1 VVFNCARNHGK
12 RRRPATAA
20 VELRGVYRRFG
31 RTMVLAGFDLRVGEG
46 ELYGLIGP
54 NGAGKTTALRVALGL
69 LQADAG
75 QVTLLGRDPRSAAG
89 ARPRRVG
96 SLIEAPALS
105 PRLTGREYLLLIARW
120 AQASDAEVDRVVGLL
135 GLGRMTDRPTAT
147 YSSGMRQVLATAAA
161 LVGPPDLLVL
171 DEPTVGLDPGHR
183 RRVNDLL
190 LDHVDRGGTV
200 LLSSH
205 QLDDA
210 ERLCTRVGLMAAG
223 RLLEE
228 GPPTE
233 LGPAAGRFEVT
244 VSDPEA
250 ALSALRA
257 LRLICWRDDDKVLVE
272 TGAPYQ
278 VGRPDGSAIARALAA
293 AGVYPSDLRRSP
305 TLELAYAEV
314 TSGLAPDP
322 PRPPWER
329 RGTGPSGTPTP
340 SSGRC
345 GCGPAN
351 WPGGRWCWPRSR
363 SRRWPWSGPS
373 CWGR

>member
-1 VVFNCARNHGK
+1 MPAQPVVD

-31 RTMVLAGFDLRVGEG
+31 RTMVLAGVDLRVDEG

-75 QVTLLGRDPRSAAG
+75 EVRLLGRDPRSAAG

-96 SLIEAPALS
+96 SLIEAPSLS
-105 PRLTGREYLLLIARW
+105 PRLTGREYLVLIARW
-120 AQASDAEVDRVVGLL
+120 AHAPDAEVDRVVGLL

-190 LDHVDRGGTV
+190 LDHVARGGTV

-223 RLLEE
+223 LLVEE

-244 VSDPEA
+244 VGDPEA

-257 LRLICWRDDDKVLVE
+257 MRLICWRDNGKVLVE

-278 VGRPDGSAIARALAA
+278 IGRPDGSAIVRALAS

-305 TLELAYAEV
+305 TLELAYAAV
-314 TSGLAPDP
+314 TSSLAPDP
-322 PRPPWER
+322 PSPPID
-329 RGTGPSGTPTP
+329 RGGSLGVDPPGHPFGVPRTPPAGPPIDWGA
-340 SSGRC
+340 
-345 GCGPAN
+345 GPEV
-351 WPGGRWCWPRSR
+351 
-363 SRRWPWSGPS
+363 PW
-373 CWGR
+373 

>member
-1 VVFNCARNHGK
+1 V
-12 RRRPATAA
+12 
-20 VELRGVYRRFG
+20 VELGGVYRRFG
-31 RTMVLAGFDLRVGEG
+31 RTLVLAGLDLRVDEG

-69 LQADAG
+69 LLPDAG
-75 QVTLLGRDPRSAAG
+75 QVRLLGRDPRSAAG
-89 ARPRRVG
+89 SRPRRVG

-105 PRLTGREYLLLIARW
+105 PRLTGREYLVLIARW
-120 AQASDAEVDRVVGLL
+120 ASAPDADVDRVVGLL

-147 YSSGMRQVLATAAA
+147 YSTGMRQVLATAAA
-161 LVGPPDLLVL
+161 MVGPPDLLVL

-190 LDHVDRGGTV
+190 GDHVARGGTV

-223 RLLEE
+223 RLVEE

-244 VSDPEA
+244 VHDPEA
-250 ALSALRA
+250 ALAALRA
-257 LRLICWRDDDKVLVE
+257 EQLICWRDGDDGKVLVE
-272 TGAPYQ
+272 TGGPYQ
-278 VGRPDGSAIARALAA
+278 VGRPDGSAIARVLAD

-314 TSGLAPDP
+314 TSSLAPDP
-322 PRPPWER
+322 PRPAPVIR
-329 RGTGPSGTPTP
+329 
-340 SSGRC
+340 
-345 GCGPAN
+345 
-351 WPGGRWCWPRSR
+351 
-363 SRRWPWSGPS
+363 
-373 CWGR
+373 

>member
-1 VVFNCARNHGK
+1 VVFNCARNHDE

-20 VELRGVYRRFG
+20 VELGGVYRRFG
-31 RTMVLAGFDLRVGEG
+31 RTMVLAGLDLRVDEG

-75 QVTLLGRDPRSAAG
+75 QVRLLGRDPRSAAG

-120 AQASDAEVDRVVGLL
+120 AQAPDAEADRVVGLL

-190 LDHVDRGGTV
+190 GDHVARGGTV

-223 RLLEE
+223 RLVEE

-244 VSDPEA
+244 VGDPEA
-250 ALSALRA
+250 ALAALRA
-257 LRLICWRDDDKVLVE
+257 LRLICWRDNGKVLVE
-272 TGAPYQ
+272 TGAAFQ
-278 VGRPDGSAIARALAA
+278 VGRPDGSVIARALAA

-322 PRPPWER
+322 PRPPADREAR
-329 RGTGPSGTPTP
+329 
-340 SSGRC
+340 
-345 GCGPAN
+345 PA
-351 WPGGRWCWPRSR
+351 PPDPPVAEAFR
-363 SRRWPWSGPS
+363 
-373 CWGR
+373 

>member
-1 VVFNCARNHGK
+1 VVFNCARNQASKGG
-12 RRRPATAA
+12 RPTTAA
-20 VELRGVYRRFG
+20 GRARGVLPALRANHGARR
-31 RTMVLAGFDLRVGEG
+31 LDLRVDEG

-69 LQADAG
+69 LKADAG
-75 QVTLLGRDPRSAAG
+75 QVRLLGRDPRSAAG

-105 PRLTGREYLLLIARW
+105 PRLTGREYLVLIARW
-120 AQASDAEVDRVVGLL
+120 ADAPDSEVDRVAGLL

-190 LDHVDRGGTV
+190 RTTWPG
-200 LLSSH
+200 
-205 QLDDA
+205 
-210 ERLCTRVGLMAAG
+210 AG
-223 RLLEE
+223 RCCCPATSWTTPSGSAPGRADGGRAARRR

-257 LRLICWRDDDKVLVE
+257 LRLICWRDGDNGKVLVE

-278 VGRPDGSAIARALAA
+278 VGRPDAASSPGPWPPPGSSRPTCAA
-293 AGVYPSDLRRSP
+293 P
-305 TLELAYAEV
+305 
-314 TSGLAPDP
+314 
-322 PRPPWER
+322 PPWSWPS
-329 RGTGPSGTPTP
+329 RGDQRPGPRTP
-340 SSGRC
+340 
-345 GCGPAN
+345 
-351 WPGGRWCWPRSR
+351 
-363 SRRWPWSGPS
+363 
-373 CWGR
+373 

>member
-1 VVFNCARNHGK
+1 
-12 RRRPATAA
+12 
-20 VELRGVYRRFG
+20 
-31 RTMVLAGFDLRVGEG
+31 MVLAGLDLRVDEG

-69 LQADAG
+69 LRADAG
-75 QVTLLGRDPRSAAG
+75 EVRLLGRDPRSAAG

-105 PRLTGREYLLLIARW
+105 PRLTGREYLVLIARW
-120 AQASDAEVDRVVGLL
+120 AQAPDTEVDRVVGLL
-135 GLGRMTDRPTAT
+135 GLGRMADRLTAT

-161 LVGPPDLLVL
+161 LVGPPDLLA
-171 DEPTVGLDPGHR
+171 
-183 RRVNDLL
+183 
-190 LDHVDRGGTV
+190 DHVARGGTV

-223 RLLEE
+223 RLLAE

-257 LRLICWRDDDKVLVE
+257 LRLICWRDNGKVLVE

-293 AGVYPSDLRRSP
+293 AGIYPSDLRRSP

-314 TSGLAPDP
+314 TSSLAPE
-322 PRPPWER
+322 PRPP
-329 RGTGPSGTPTP
+329 TG
-340 SSGRC
+340 
-345 GCGPAN
+345 ALQ
-351 WPGGRWCWPRSR
+351 
-363 SRRWPWSGPS
+363 
-373 CWGR
+373 

>member
-1 VVFNCARNHGK
+1 M
-12 RRRPATAA
+12 RPQPTGRHEEAATAAA
-20 VELRGVYRRFG
+20 VELEGVYRRFG
-31 RTMVLAGFDLRVGEG
+31 RTLVLAGLDLRVGQG

-69 LQADAG
+69 LGADAG
-75 QVTLLGRDPRSAAG
+75 RVRVLGRDPRSAGG

-96 SLIEAPALS
+96 SLIEAPALP
-105 PRLTGREYLLLIARW
+105 PRLTGREYLALIAGW
-120 AQASDAEVDRVVGLL
+120 ASARDAEVDRVAGLL
-135 GLGRMTDRPTAT
+135 GLGRMADRPTAT
-147 YSSGMRQVLATAAA
+147 WSTGMRQILAIAAA

-190 LDHVDRGGTV
+190 ADHVARGGTV

-223 RLLEE
+223 RLVAE

-233 LGPAAGRFEVT
+233 LGSAAGRYQVT
-244 VSDPEA
+244 VGDPEA
-250 ALSALRA
+250 ALAALRA
-257 LRLICWRDDDKVLVE
+257 VRLICWRDGDGGRVLVE

-278 VGRPDGSAIARALAA
+278 VGRPDGSAIARVLAD
-293 AGVYPSDLRRSP
+293 AGIYPSDLRRSP

-314 TSGLAPDP
+314 TSGLAPDL
-322 PRPPWER
+322 
-329 RGTGPSGTPTP
+329 PS
-340 SSGRC
+340 
-345 GCGPAN
+345 PAEVA
-351 WPGGRWCWPRSR
+351 R
-363 SRRWPWSGPS
+363 
-373 CWGR
+373 

>member
-1 VVFNCARNHGK
+1 MRAQPVGE
-12 RRRPATAA
+12 RRRPVTAA
-20 VELRGVYRRFG
+20 VELGGVYRRFG
-31 RTMVLAGFDLRVGEG
+31 RTLVLAGLDLRVDEG

-75 QVTLLGRDPRSAAG
+75 QVRLLGRDPRSAAG

-105 PRLTGREYLLLIARW
+105 PRLTGREYLVLLARW
-120 AQASDAEVDRVVGLL
+120 AHAPDREVDRVVGLL

-190 LDHVDRGGTV
+190 RDHVARGGTV

-205 QLDDA
+205 QLEDA
-210 ERLCTRVGLMAAG
+210 ERLCTRVGMMAGG
-223 RLLEE
+223 RLLQE
-228 GPPTE
+228 GPPNE
-233 LGPAAGRFEVT
+233 LAPATGRFEVT
-244 VSDPEA
+244 VCDPEA
-250 ALSALRA
+250 ALEALRA
-257 LRLICWRDDDKVLVE
+257 VPLICWREDGRVLVE
-272 TGAPYQ
+272 TGPAYQ
-278 VGRPDGSAIARALAA
+278 VGRPDGSAIARVLAE

-305 TLELAYAEV
+305 TLELAYAEA
-314 TSGLAPDP
+314 TSALGPDLPHSPDP
-322 PRPPWER
+322 A
-329 RGTGPSGTPTP
+329 T
-340 SSGRC
+340 
-345 GCGPAN
+345 
-351 WPGGRWCWPRSR
+351 
-363 SRRWPWSGPS
+363 
-373 CWGR
+373 

>member
-1 VVFNCARNHGK
+1 
-12 RRRPATAA
+12 
-20 VELRGVYRRFG
+20 
-31 RTMVLAGFDLRVGEG
+31 MVLAGFDLTVGEG

-75 QVTLLGRDPRSAAG
+75 RVALLGRDPRSAAG
-89 ARPRRVG
+89 SRPRRVG

-105 PRLTGREYLLLIARW
+105 PRLTGREYLVLIARW
-120 AQASDAEVDRVVGLL
+120 AHAPDAEVDRVVGLL

-161 LVGPPDLLVL
+161 MVGPPDLLVL

-190 LDHVDRGGTV
+190 ADHVARGGTV

-223 RLLEE
+223 RLLQE

-250 ALSALRA
+250 ALSVLRA
-257 LRLICWRDDDKVLVE
+257 VPLICWRDNGDNGKVLVE

-278 VGRPDGSAIARALAA
+278 VGRPDGSAIARFLAD
-293 AGVYPSDLRRSP
+293 AGIYPSDLRRSP

-314 TSGLAPDP
+314 TSSLGPE
-322 PRPPWER
+322 PRPFEPPA
-329 RGTGPSGTPTP
+329 GP
-340 SSGRC
+340 
-345 GCGPAN
+345 GP
-351 WPGGRWCWPRSR
+351 PGPPVAGVVR
-363 SRRWPWSGPS
+363 
-373 CWGR
+373 

>member
-1 VVFNCARNHGK
+1 MVFNCARNHGDQG
-12 RRRPATAA
+12 RPATAA
-20 VELRGVYRRFG
+20 VELGGVYRRFG
-31 RTMVLAGFDLRVGEG
+31 RTMVLAGLDLRVDEG

-69 LQADAG
+69 LRADAG
-75 QVTLLGRDPRSAAG
+75 QVRLLGRDPRSAAG

-96 SLIEAPALS
+96 SLIETPALS

-120 AQASDAEVDRVVGLL
+120 AQAPDAEADRVVGLL
-135 GLGRMTDRPTAT
+135 GLGRMADRPTAT

-190 LDHVDRGGTV
+190 GDHVARGGTV

-223 RLLEE
+223 RLVEE

-244 VSDPEA
+244 VGDPEA
-250 ALSALRA
+250 ALAALRA
-257 LRLICWRDDDKVLVE
+257 LRLICWRDNGKVLVE
-272 TGAPYQ
+272 TGAAFQ
-278 VGRPDGSAIARALAA
+278 VGRPDGSLIARALAA

-322 PRPPWER
+322 PRPPTDREAR
-329 RGTGPSGTPTP
+329 LEPPFDPPVAEAFR
-340 SSGRC
+340 
-345 GCGPAN
+345 
-351 WPGGRWCWPRSR
+351 
-363 SRRWPWSGPS
+363 
-373 CWGR
+373 

>member
-1 VVFNCARNHGK
+1 
-12 RRRPATAA
+12 
-20 VELRGVYRRFG
+20 VYRRFG
-31 RTMVLAGFDLRVGEG
+31 RTLVLAGLDLRVGEG

-69 LQADAG
+69 LAADG
-75 QVTLLGRDPRSAAG
+75 GRVRLLGRDPRSADG

-96 SLIEAPALS
+96 SLIEAPALP
-105 PRLTGREYLLLIARW
+105 PRLTGREYLALIARW
-120 AQASDAEVDRVVGLL
+120 ASARDAEVDRVAGLL

-147 YSSGMRQVLATAAA
+147 WSTGMRQVLATAAA

-183 RRVNDLL
+183 RRVNELL
-190 LDHVDRGGTV
+190 KDHVARGGTV

-223 RLLEE
+223 RLVQE

-233 LGPAAGRFEVT
+233 LGSAAGRYEVT
-244 VSDPEA
+244 VGDPEA
-250 ALSALRA
+250 AVAALRA
-257 LRLICWRDDDKVLVE
+257 VRLICWREDGRVLVE

-278 VGRPDGSAIARALAA
+278 LGRPDGSAIARILAD
-293 AGVYPSDLRRSP
+293 AGIYPSDLRRSP

-314 TSGLAPDP
+314 TSGLAPDL
-322 PRPPWER
+322 
-329 RGTGPSGTPTP
+329 S
-340 SSGRC
+340 
-345 GCGPAN
+345 GPAEV
-351 WPGGRWCWPRSR
+351 SR
-363 SRRWPWSGPS
+363 
-373 CWGR
+373 

>member
-1 VVFNCARNHGK
+1 
-12 RRRPATAA
+12 
-20 VELRGVYRRFG
+20 VELEGVYRRFG
-31 RTMVLAGFDLRVGEG
+31 RTLVLAGLDLRVGEG

-69 LQADAG
+69 LAADAG
-75 QVTLLGRDPRSAAG
+75 RVRLLGRDPRSAGG
-89 ARPRRVG
+89 ARARRVG

-105 PRLTGREYLLLIARW
+105 PRLTGREYLALIARW
-120 AQASDAEVDRVVGLL
+120 AGVRDAEADRVAGLL
-135 GLGRMTDRPTAT
+135 GLGRMADRPTAT
-147 YSSGMRQVLATAAA
+147 WSTGMRQVLATAAA

-190 LDHVDRGGTV
+190 ADHAARGGTV

-223 RLLEE
+223 RLLAE

-233 LGPAAGRFEVT
+233 LGSAAGRYEVT
-244 VSDPEA
+244 VGDPEA
-250 ALSALRA
+250 ALAALRA
-257 LRLICWRDDDKVLVE
+257 VRLICWRDADGRVLVE

-278 VGRPDGSAIARALAA
+278 VGRPDGSAIARVLAD
-293 AGVYPSDLRRSP
+293 AGIYPSDLRRSP

-314 TSGLAPDP
+314 TSGLAPDL
-322 PRPPWER
+322 
-329 RGTGPSGTPTP
+329 PS
-340 SSGRC
+340 
-345 GCGPAN
+345 PAEVA
-351 WPGGRWCWPRSR
+351 R
-363 SRRWPWSGPS
+363 
-373 CWGR
+373 

>member
-1 VVFNCARNHGK
+1 M
-12 RRRPATAA
+12 
-20 VELRGVYRRFG
+20 YRRFG
-31 RTMVLAGFDLRVGEG
+31 RTLVLAGLDLRVGEG

-69 LQADAG
+69 LAADG
-75 QVTLLGRDPRSAAG
+75 GRVRLLGRDPRSADG

-96 SLIEAPALS
+96 SLIEAPALP
-105 PRLTGREYLLLIARW
+105 PRLTGREYLALIARW
-120 AQASDAEVDRVVGLL
+120 ASARDAEVDRVAGLL

-147 YSSGMRQVLATAAA
+147 WSTGMRQVLATAAA

-183 RRVNDLL
+183 RRVNELL
-190 LDHVDRGGTV
+190 KDHVARGGTV

-223 RLLEE
+223 RLVQE

-233 LGPAAGRFEVT
+233 LGSAAGRYEVT
-244 VSDPEA
+244 VGDPEA
-250 ALSALRA
+250 AVAALRA
-257 LRLICWRDDDKVLVE
+257 VRLICWREDGRVLVE

-278 VGRPDGSAIARALAA
+278 LGRPDGSAIARILAD
-293 AGVYPSDLRRSP
+293 AGIYPSDLRRSP

-314 TSGLAPDP
+314 TSGLAPDL
-322 PRPPWER
+322 
-329 RGTGPSGTPTP
+329 S
-340 SSGRC
+340 
-345 GCGPAN
+345 GPAEV
-351 WPGGRWCWPRSR
+351 SR
-363 SRRWPWSGPS
+363 
-373 CWGR
+373 